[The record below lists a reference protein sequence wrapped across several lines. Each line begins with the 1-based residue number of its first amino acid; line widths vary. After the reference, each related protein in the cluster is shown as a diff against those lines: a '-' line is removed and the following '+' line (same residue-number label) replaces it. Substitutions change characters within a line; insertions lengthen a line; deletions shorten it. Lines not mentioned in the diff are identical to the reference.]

1 MEKKLISTSSRFEHE
16 MAFSRA
22 VVVDNLVFVSGCT
35 GYDYNA
41 NTLSEDVVEQT
52 EQTFKN
58 IIYALEQAGSS
69 LKDVVRVTYIIPN
82 ATDIPLCAT
91 VMRKYFE
98 NILPACTCYC
108 APLVN
113 EALKIEIEVTAVK
126 TSLNR

>member
-1 MEKKLISTSSRFEHE
+1 MLKKISTSSRFETE

-41 NTLSEDVVEQT
+41 NTLSEDVIEQT

-82 ATDIPLCAT
+82 SADIPLCASI
-91 VMRKYFE
+91 MRKYFE
-98 NILPACTCYC
+98 DILPACTCYC

-126 TSLNR
+126 AKN